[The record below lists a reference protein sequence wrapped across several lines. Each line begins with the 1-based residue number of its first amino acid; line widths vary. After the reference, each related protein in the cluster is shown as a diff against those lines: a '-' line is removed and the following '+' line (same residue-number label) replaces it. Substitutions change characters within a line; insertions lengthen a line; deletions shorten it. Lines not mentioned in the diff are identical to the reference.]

1 MVKDTKYYDLLG
13 VEVTATD
20 VELKKA
26 YRKQA
31 IRLHPDK
38 NPNDP
43 HALEKFQELG
53 EAYNVLKDPQQRK
66 LYDELGED
74 GMKETAQA
82 GQADIDPAEM
92 FTAIFGGDLFKSWI
106 GELLMFK
113 DMSKTADIMEELE
126 EPGQA
131 ADGADGTHVQV
142 HGQDNKVGLKIGHSG
157 TLTSEEI
164 NKKKKQKI
172 SKEQREKMYAL
183 HEEMRKEK
191 QKRVETLA
199 AELDQR
205 LTMYLDAQKA
215 GGPAVTEYV
224 QKLDHELQEMKEE
237 SFGLQFLHLIGHVYT
252 NKAHDN
258 IHSMKTFGVL
268 KLYSSVKT
276 KTNTVKN
283 GLSILKT
290 ALNAQAALEE
300 MVKEQEQI
308 ELAQQQGMEL
318 SDEVRYHQMEM
329 ERNIMGKFLATAWAL
344 SKFEVTDVL
353 NKVCDVVLQNK
364 HLSRKERL
372 AKANALLWLGKH
384 LSKVQRTPEEEE
396 EARIFEEMVA
406 DATAKKQ
413 KRLKKF
419 SAADLSQFVDEE
431 AKAEGV

>member
-142 HGQDNKVGLKIGHSG
+142 HGHDNKVGLKIGHSG

-205 LTMYLDAQKA
+205 LTKYLDAQKA

-224 QKLDHELQEMKEE
+224 QKLDLELQEMKEE
-237 SFGLQFLHLIGHVYT
+237 SFGLQFLHLIGYVYT

-308 ELAQQQGMEL
+308 ELAQQQGIEL

>member
-20 VELKKA
+20 AELKKA

-66 LYDELGED
+66 VYDELGEE
-74 GMKETAQA
+74 GMKEHAQA
-82 GQADIDPAEM
+82 GEANIDPAEM
-92 FTAIFGGDLFKSWI
+92 FTAIFGGDLFKLWI

-126 EPGQA
+126 EA
-131 ADGADGTHVQV
+131 AQTPADGTDVQV
-142 HGQDNKVGLKIGHSG
+142 HGTDTKVGLKLGQSG
-157 TLTSEEI
+157 TVTSEDI
-164 NKKKKQKI
+164 SKKKKQKI
-172 SKEQREKMYAL
+172 SREQREKMYAL

-191 QKRVETLA
+191 QQRVETLA
-199 AELDQR
+199 AELDTRLQR
-205 LTMYLDAQKA
+205 YLDAQKA
-215 GGPAVTEYV
+215 GGAAVTEYM
-224 QKLDHELQEMKEE
+224 QKLDAELQEMKEE
-237 SFGLQFLHLIGHVYT
+237 LFGLQFLHLIGHVYT

-290 ALNAQAALEE
+290 ALNAQTALEE

-308 ELAQQQGMEL
+308 ALAQEQGIEL

-329 ERNIMGKFLATAWAL
+329 ERTIMGKFLATAWAL
-344 SKFEVTDVL
+344 SKYEVTDVL

-364 HLSRKERL
+364 SLSRKERL
-372 AKANALLWLGKH
+372 AKANALLFLGKY

-419 SAADLSQFVDEE
+419 SAADLSQFVDED